1 MPDDHYPL
9 IPRRNP
15 ENFDLGTVRTGGFWA
30 TGKLKNVRTKDL
42 ARIEELAKKDPD
54 RVQVRVDSGTRLC
67 LGQWSIACPIGSSTG
82 VRRTAGLRSWRA
94 VL

>member
-1 MPDDHYPL
+1 MHLTNDLTVFVRSRERTNDERHRLTARQPSSGTIDRMPDDHYPL

-42 ARIEELAKKDPD
+42 ARIEELAKK
-54 RVQVRVDSGTRLC
+54 
-67 LGQWSIACPIGSSTG
+67 
-82 VRRTAGLRSWRA
+82 RS
-94 VL
+94 